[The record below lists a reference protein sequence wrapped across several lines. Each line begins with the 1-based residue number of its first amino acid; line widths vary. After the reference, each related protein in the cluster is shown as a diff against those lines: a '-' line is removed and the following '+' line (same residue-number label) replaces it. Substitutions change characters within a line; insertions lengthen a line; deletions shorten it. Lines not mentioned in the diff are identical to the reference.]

1 MRQGF
6 RMSVNEKNIH
16 PFICLMT
23 KSPAVDSE
31 LGFRITAR
39 GSAIGASLRCTVDK
53 LHRPG
58 RLFHRLY
65 VECGISFRPCIHSI
79 VAEIGIDQIMS
90 HESIDTAAVPG
101 HIFRSRTGKIS
112 YGRVSVVLSCTFQ
125 CSLFARALLL
135 FRAYSPSCQRPLPLQ
150 LPAPLFKS
158 PFAFGNCPLLLS
170 V

>member
-16 PFICLMT
+16 PFVCLMT

-31 LGFRITAR
+31 LGFRITAW

-101 HIFRSRTGKIS
+101 HIFRSRTGKNIIRT
-112 YGRVSVVLSCTFQ
+112 GKRGVVLYFPVQSVCKSFI
-125 CSLFARALLL
+125 ALQ
-135 FRAYSPSCQRPLPLQ
+135 SIQSI
-150 LPAPLFKS
+150 LPATASAPAS
-158 PFAFGNCPLLLS
+158 GS
-170 V
+170 TV